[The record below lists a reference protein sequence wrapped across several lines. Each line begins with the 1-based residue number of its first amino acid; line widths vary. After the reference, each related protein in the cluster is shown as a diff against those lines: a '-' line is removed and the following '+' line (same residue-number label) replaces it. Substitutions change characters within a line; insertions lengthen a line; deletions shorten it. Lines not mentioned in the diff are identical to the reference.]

1 MFPHL
6 PRTLSELHSFI
17 STDPSSQSPRSP
29 HVVLL
34 DGTVVQL
41 SQFKLPF
48 LNGLPRASK
57 QRHLLAF
64 LRGEPRGKIGKRNYL
79 EEDESRVLE
88 RELIELISNGL
99 TPTFKDVAAMA
110 RAIKDR
116 RTVFIETSH
125 IDPSRTWVS
134 RWVLAHPKFRAFKPI
149 LMELRR
155 QNCLTKSHV
164 APFFANLQKL
174 VDENHYSPSLMFNF
188 DETSL
193 ISTQYVYEKKVG
205 FSSDLVAY
213 TVPPSLTKQSTELI
227 PWLKVVQSAA
237 LNALV
242 NAQAVQESFRTT
254 GIYPMNPATVT
265 NKLREGNDTEERRRG
280 FPLGSNIL
288 SEESF
293 QQAWR
298 RYLRMPTNETA
309 EEVEPAASISIS
321 SEIDE
326 SDRELDIFQIN
337 LRKRLQFPF
346 GQVDQ
351 IDSSDHDQPIT
362 DLDSQLELPQEP
374 VSPLSPSHVFVKREL
389 IHDDIEDDLA
399 IDTIQPQKRKT
410 STKPPHRIR
419 TAPKWML
426 DYK

>member
-1 MFPHL
+1 M
-6 PRTLSELHSFI
+6 
-17 STDPSSQSPRSP
+17 RSRDKCDLQTQP
-29 HVVLL
+29 P
-34 DGTVVQL
+34 
-41 SQFKLPF
+41 KLP
-48 LNGLPRASK
+48 PIPSK
-57 QRHLLAF
+57 
-64 LRGEPRGKIGKRNYL
+64 
-79 EEDESRVLE
+79 
-88 RELIELISNGL
+88 
-99 TPTFKDVAAMA
+99 
-110 RAIKDR
+110 
-116 RTVFIETSH
+116 
-125 IDPSRTWVS
+125 
-134 RWVLAHPKFRAFKPI
+134 
-149 LMELRR
+149 
-155 QNCLTKSHV
+155 
-164 APFFANLQKL
+164 
-174 VDENHYSPSLMFNF
+174 
-188 DETSL
+188 
-193 ISTQYVYEKKVG
+193 
-205 FSSDLVAY
+205 
-213 TVPPSLTKQSTELI
+213 TKQSTELI

-265 NKLREGNDTEERRRG
+265 NKLREGNDTEERRR
-280 FPLGSNIL
+280 
-288 SEESF
+288 EESF

-426 DYK
+426 DFE